1 MIQLRK
7 FYDAD
12 PEGGAE
18 APSETVGIAGL
29 MSRYGYL
36 SENRPTVR
44 EDVVD
49 NRNEEPTKAEP
60 TNDAAKANNGGN
72 VVEGTDNPNTPKAE
86 VATQVQAEPQKVVEQ
101 APQLSLQEV
110 LKQQQP
116 DIILKELGYG
126 ENQIGFLKEFK
137 DLDPKM
143 VAFLDTWK
151 SGGDLTN
158 YLKELTTDYS
168 KMPAEEVMRHQLRQE
183 YPKASEKQLDILF
196 KKEVIDAYGL
206 DPDNNT
212 EDEIEI
218 GRELLNA
225 KADRFRDTLV
235 EKQNNFL
242 LPKAPERTTEVVD
255 DGAAQFEA
263 YKQAVVND
271 QYTQALVTT
280 QQLTLG
286 EGEDK
291 FNFAL
296 NPKEVQDV
304 LFNSDKWAESLFEVG
319 QDGKMK
325 PKTQHQL
332 LVATVAKYGQGF
344 IDALAKHYISVGS
357 KKAIDPIDN
366 PSPVEV
372 VKTSNATP
380 TPKSAAEAMAKYGRT
395 T

>member
-1 MIQLRK
+1 MIQVRK

-18 APSETVGIAGL
+18 NPSVTLDIAGL
-29 MSRYGYL
+29 MANYGYL
-36 SENRPTVR
+36 SENRPTER
-44 EDVVD
+44 ENAVD
-49 NRNEEPTKAEP
+49 NRSEEPTKAEP

-72 VVEGTDNPNTPKAE
+72 VVEGTDNPNTPKVE
-86 VATQVQAEPQKVVEQ
+86 VATQVQTEPQKAVEQ

-116 DIILKELGYG
+116 DIVLKELGYG

-212 EDEIEI
+212 EEEIEQ

-225 KADRFRDTLV
+225 KADRFRDSLV
-235 EKQNNFL
+235 EKQSNFL
-242 LPKAPERTTEVVD
+242 LPKAPEKSTEVDNSVE
-255 DGAAQFEA
+255 QFEA
-263 YKQAVVND
+263 YKQAVNND
-271 QYTQALVTT
+271 PYTQALVTT
-280 QQLTLG
+280 QQLTIG
-286 EGEDK
+286 EGDSK

-304 LFNSDKWAESLFEVG
+304 LFDSNKWAESLFEVG
-319 QDGKMK
+319 QDGQMK

-332 LVATVAKYGQGF
+332 LVATVAKYGTAF

-357 KKAIDPIDN
+357 KTAIDPIEN
-366 PSPVEV
+366 PSKVETV
-372 VKTSNATP
+372 TTSAAVSK
-380 TPKSAAEAMAKYGRT
+380 PKNAAEAMARFGRVG
-395 T
+395 